1 MLYGCSTV
9 EHIAN
14 YKNNNNITNNN
25 LDTLNIL
32 DDVELIETISS
43 NSVEVYNVYSYY
55 NYSLEKFEPEST
67 IYSGIHLEQDTGNF
81 IKNFEDD
88 NNIYHNLYLN
98 EASLDESFLL
108 SWVLSCYA
116 NSKVPF
122 ITISPPENQEDL
134 YSKALLLERVK
145 EFGALNIPIFVNFYP
160 LTLSTK
166 DLADSTSVQDYISFI
181 QVSSRYF
188 NVYAPNV
195 CFVWSVDYNLAYQS
209 KDYYAGES
217 YIDWVGLDI
226 YENLNADN
234 QLERMFNE
242 LDYFYN
248 IYSSR
253 SPIFINL
260 KISHF
265 GDGSYTYNITDK
277 ISELNRFYNDFIQK
291 YPRLKMIN
299 YINQD
304 LFKAN
309 SISSS
314 SSSNDAI
321 TPDVSSSSPQNYLVT
336 DNQEILNVY
345 KNNLAQNKFS
355 KEFINI
361 NYNTSYPISSLKKEE
376 VVAYKFGQDFFKDSS
391 LSSEYKPDDIIINN
405 LQKYIIIK

>member
-1 MLYGCSTV
+1 M
-9 EHIAN
+9 
-14 YKNNNNITNNN
+14 
-25 LDTLNIL
+25 
-32 DDVELIETISS
+32 
-43 NSVEVYNVYSYY
+43 
-55 NYSLEKFEPEST
+55 
-67 IYSGIHLEQDTGNF
+67 
-81 IKNFEDD
+81 
-88 NNIYHNLYLN
+88 
-98 EASLDESFLL
+98 
-108 SWVLSCYA
+108 
-116 NSKVPF
+116 
-122 ITISPPENQEDL
+122 
-134 YSKALLLERVK
+134 LLERVK
-145 EFGALNIPIFVNFYP
+145 EFGTLNIPIFVNFYP
-160 LTLSTK
+160 LSLSTK
-166 DLADSTSVQDYISFI
+166 DLADSTSIQDYISFI

-195 CFVWSVDYNLAYQS
+195 CFIWSVDYNLAYQS

-217 YIDWVGLDI
+217 YVDWVGLDI
-226 YENLNADN
+226 YQNLNVDN

-248 IYSSR
+248 IYSSS

-265 GDGSYTYNITDK
+265 GNTSYTYNITDK
-277 ISELNRFYNDFIQK
+277 ISELDRYYNNFIQK
-291 YPRLKMIN
+291 YPRLKMLN

-314 SSSNDAI
+314 NNISSIN
-321 TPDVSSSSPQNYLVT
+321 TQNYLVT

-345 KNNLAQNKFS
+345 KNNLSQNKFS

-376 VVAYKFGQDFFKDSS
+376 VVAYKLEEDFFKDSS
-391 LSSEYKPDDIIINN
+391 LSDQYNLDDIIINN